1 MRARA
6 AQSVSGVSRDES
18 SRAAI
23 LRAAERIFADAG
35 LAGARTDAIARAAG
49 VNKALLYYYFKSKD
63 ALYRAVLE
71 EHLKEFN
78 RRGLGVLTRG
88 GSARATVIEYV
99 GMHFDFISARPFY
112 PALVQRFMM
121 AGGKQ
126 FDQLSKYILP
136 VGQEL
141 GRVIERGV
149 RAGEFRPV
157 DSRHA
162 AISLVSLTAFY
173 FAAVPVVRLVT
184 RGDPYEKAQLDRR
197 KKEVLEFV
205 RYGLFREPEAR
216 WS

>member
-1 MRARA
+1 MGLRHP
-6 AQSVSGVSRDES
+6 QSVGNAREGS
-18 SRAAI
+18 SRSAI
-23 LRAAERIFADAG
+23 LRAAERIFAGAG
-35 LAGARTDAIARAAG
+35 LAGARTDAIARAAR

-78 RRGLGVLTRG
+78 RLGLEVLSRRGP
-88 GSARATVIEYV
+88 ARSTVIEYV

-121 AGGKQ
+121 AGERQ
-126 FDQLSKYILP
+126 FRQLSKYILP
-136 VGQEL
+136 VGREL

-157 DSRHA
+157 DSRNA
-162 AISLVSLTAFY
+162 AISLVGLTAFY
-173 FAAVPVVRLVT
+173 FVAAPAVRLVT
-184 RGDPYEKAQLDRR
+184 RGNPYGKAQLDQRR
-197 KKEVLEFV
+197 KEVLDFV

-216 WS
+216 